1 MTAAPEEFAA
11 ALATAVDHLR
21 RAEPVLAAVIE
32 RQGPCALAPDWQQPP
47 FEALVRSIA
56 YQQLHGTAAKAI
68 LDRLKAR
75 AAPRPFPSPHDIL
88 ALEEAELRGIGFS
101 RAKIAALR
109 DVSEKALSGVVPS
122 RDETRQLDDAAL
134 ISRLTAI
141 RGIGR
146 WTVEMMLIFSLGRL
160 DVLPLD
166 DYGVRNGARAAFGL
180 DDLPGRKALA
190 ALGEPW
196 RPYRSVASWYLWRAA
211 EAAKLKPR
219 PRAQPAK

>member
-1 MTAAPEEFAA
+1 MNDRAHGFAA
-11 ALATAVDHLR
+11 ALIAAAHHLR
-21 RAEPVLAAVIE
+21 AADPLLGAVIE
-32 RQGPCALAPDWQQPP
+32 RQGPCALAPDWQQSP

-56 YQQLHGTAAKAI
+56 YQQLHATAAKAI

-109 DVSEKALSGVVPS
+109 DLSEKTLSGVVPS
-122 RDETRQLDDAAL
+122 GDETARLDDATL
-134 ISRLTAI
+134 IARLTSI
-141 RGIGR
+141 RGVGR
-146 WTVEMMLIFSLGRL
+146 WTVEMMLIFALGRL

-166 DYGVRNGARAAFGL
+166 DFGVRGGARAVYGL
-180 DDLPGRKALA
+180 AERPSRKALA

-196 RPYRSVASWYLWRAA
+196 RPFRSVASWYLWRAA
-211 EAAKLKPR
+211 EAAPIKPR
-219 PRAQPAK
+219 PRREPAR